1 MKRIALCLICA
12 LHVLLCRGVAET
24 SVPAPAPECAAVC
37 VMEVQGRRML
47 YEYKENDQR
56 QVAGIQQLMTALC
69 VADAGNLDKLVMMEA
84 VDCRVHPLRSLR
96 KGEQHSRRELLQVM
110 LVAGGNDV
118 AHALARDCAGD
129 EASFVA
135 RMNRRAA
142 ELGMRQTCF
151 ANATGLP
158 AEQYSTAADMALLAC
173 QVYENEILRPMGAVQ
188 RYELSLPQGRRQFR
202 NTNRLLFDYPWVKGM
217 KTGYSAFAGKCLVA
231 CGVRNDRAVVV
242 VVLGSLPRKVWAE
255 SLKYLNWALE
265 A

>member
-1 MKRIALCLICA
+1 MERIALCLICA
-12 LHVLLCRGVAET
+12 LHVLLCRGVAEN

-47 YEYKENDQR
+47 YGYKENDRR
-56 QVAGIQQLMTALC
+56 QVAGVQQLMTALC
-69 VADAGNLDKLVMMEA
+69 VADAGNLDKLVMIEA
-84 VDCRVHPLRSLR
+84 VDCRVHPLRLLR
-96 KGEQHSRRELLQVM
+96 RGEQHSRRELLQVM

-118 AHALARDCAGD
+118 VHALARDCAGD

-151 ANATGLP
+151 ANATGQP

-188 RYELSLPQGRRQFR
+188 QYELSLPQGRRQFR
-202 NTNRLLFDYPWVKGM
+202 NTNRLLFDYPRVKGM

-231 CGVRNDRAVVV
+231 CGVRNGRTVVV